1 MESKS
6 KKDSSEMER
15 VSVLFEGHVQG
26 VGFRF
31 TVARL
36 AAHRQVTGYVR
47 NEYDGNVTLEAEG
60 LQEELMQLL
69 LAVRQSAVGRFIIKE
84 HISWRPATG
93 AFSSFEV
100 RY

>member
-1 MESKS
+1 MGKS
-6 KKDSSEMER
+6 SNALSDSQR

-31 TVARL
+31 TVARV
-36 AAHRQVTGYVR
+36 ASYRQVTGYVK

-60 LQEELMQLL
+60 SHEELMQLL
-69 LAVRQSAVGRFIIKE
+69 LAIRQSSVGRFIIKE
-84 HISWRPATG
+84 HVSWRSAIG
-93 AFSSFEV
+93 EFSSFEV